1 MSVNNF
7 LILIILNLALISH
20 LNAKELSI
28 TLKTEINQLFIK
40 LENSGC
46 KFNRNGDWYSSKEA
60 KEHLEKKLAYIL
72 QKGEIKNTEQFI
84 DYAASKSSVTGKSYL
99 VQCNETPAIESQKW
113 LLEQLKQLRE

>member
-1 MSVNNF
+1 MNK
-7 LILIILNLALISH
+7 LLTLIILNLALIGN
-20 LNAKELSI
+20 LNAKELPV
-28 TLKTEINQLFIK
+28 TVKTEITQLLVK

-84 DYAASKSSVTGKSYL
+84 EYAASKSSITGKAYL
-99 VQCNETPAIESQKW
+99 VQCPETPAIESQQW
-113 LLEQLKQLRE
+113 LLENLKQLRE